1 MFKTLLGHSLEF
13 VCELLE
19 TDTKEQDTYSEYEKR
34 EVTLVTT
41 DNNNVQQVLR
51 DVK

>member
-19 TDTKEQDTYSEYEKR
+19 DTKEQDTYSEYEKR